1 MDSHARTRSWHALS
15 LRWDL
20 MISAILKP
28 AVTKVITPIASTALR
43 VGITP
48 NGVTWAGAIGVVASS
63 FYFYPR
69 GNFFWGTL
77 IICFFALSDLFDGT
91 MARISQQGG
100 SKWGGFLDST
110 IDRVTDSAIAMG
122 LLIYLAQNNDALSY
136 VLLVS
141 IVSGFLVSYIRAK
154 AESLQIEC
162 TGGFAERTER
172 LMILLTAIGF
182 TGLGV
187 DYILT
192 VGIWALALAS
202 VVTVLQRLRIVWKA
216 TK

>member
-1 MDSHARTRSWHALS
+1 
-15 LRWDL
+15 
-20 MISAILKP
+20 MISDIFKP
-28 AVTKVITPIASTALR
+28 AVVRLISPTARGLLR
-43 VGITP
+43 IGLTP
-48 NGVTWAGAIGVVASS
+48 NSVTTIGAIGVITTSLIAYPNGHLFGGTVA
-63 FYFYPR
+63 
-69 GNFFWGTL
+69 
-77 IICFFALSDLFDGT
+77 ICCLALSDLFDGT
-91 MARISQQGG
+91 MARLSQQGP
-100 SKWGGFLDST
+100 SRWGGFLDST
-110 IDRVTDSAIAMG
+110 IDRVTDSAIALG

-162 TGGFAERTER
+162 KGGFAERTER
-172 LMILLTAIGF
+172 LIILLTAIGF

-187 DYILT
+187 DYMLT

>member
-1 MDSHARTRSWHALS
+1 
-15 LRWDL
+15 
-20 MISAILKP
+20 MISDIFKP
-28 AVTKVITPIASTALR
+28 AVVRLISPTARGLLR
-43 VGITP
+43 IGLTP
-48 NGVTWAGAIGVVASS
+48 NSVTTIGAIGVITTSLIAYPNGHLFGGTVA
-63 FYFYPR
+63 
-69 GNFFWGTL
+69 
-77 IICFFALSDLFDGT
+77 ICCLALSDLFDGT
-91 MARISQQGG
+91 MARLSQQGP
-100 SKWGGFLDST
+100 SRWGGFLDST

-122 LLIYLAQNNDALSY
+122 LLIYLAQSNDPLSY

-162 TGGFAERTER
+162 KGGFAERTER
-172 LMILLTAIGF
+172 LIILLTAIGF

>member
-1 MDSHARTRSWHALS
+1 
-15 LRWDL
+15 
-20 MISAILKP
+20 MISDIFKP
-28 AVTKVITPIASTALR
+28 AVVRLISPTARGLLR
-43 VGITP
+43 IGLTP
-48 NGVTWAGAIGVVASS
+48 NSVTTIGAIGVIATSLIAYPNGHLFGGTVA
-63 FYFYPR
+63 
-69 GNFFWGTL
+69 
-77 IICFFALSDLFDGT
+77 ICCLALSDLFDGT
-91 MARISQQGG
+91 MARLSQQGP
-100 SKWGGFLDST
+100 SRWGGFLDST
-110 IDRVTDSAIAMG
+110 IDRVTDSAIALG

-141 IVSGFLVSYIRAK
+141 IVAGFLVSYIRAK

-162 TGGFAERTER
+162 KGGFAERTER
-172 LMILLTAIGF
+172 LMILLTSIGF

>member
-1 MDSHARTRSWHALS
+1 
-15 LRWDL
+15 
-20 MISAILKP
+20 MIGDIFKP
-28 AVTKVITPIASTALR
+28 AVVRLISPTARGLLR
-43 VGITP
+43 IGLTP
-48 NGVTWAGAIGVVASS
+48 NSVTTIGAIGVIATSLIAYPNGHLFGGTVA
-63 FYFYPR
+63 
-69 GNFFWGTL
+69 
-77 IICFFALSDLFDGT
+77 ICCLALSDLFDGT
-91 MARISQQGG
+91 MARLSQQGP
-100 SKWGGFLDST
+100 SRWGGFLDST
-110 IDRVTDSAIAMG
+110 IDRVTDSAIALG

-141 IVSGFLVSYIRAK
+141 IVAGFLVSYIRAK

-162 TGGFAERTER
+162 KGGFAERTER
-172 LMILLTAIGF
+172 LMILLTSIGF

>member
-1 MDSHARTRSWHALS
+1 
-15 LRWDL
+15 
-20 MISAILKP
+20 MISDIFKP
-28 AVTKVITPIASTALR
+28 AVVRLISPTARGLLR
-43 VGITP
+43 IGLTP
-48 NGVTWAGAIGVVASS
+48 NSVTTIGAIGVITTSLIAYPNGHLFGGTVA
-63 FYFYPR
+63 
-69 GNFFWGTL
+69 
-77 IICFFALSDLFDGT
+77 ICCLALSDLFDGT
-91 MARISQQGG
+91 MARLSEQGP
-100 SKWGGFLDST
+100 SRWGGFLDST
-110 IDRVTDSAIAMG
+110 IDRVTDSAIALG

-162 TGGFAERTER
+162 KGGFAERTER
-172 LMILLTAIGF
+172 LIILLTAIGF

-192 VGIWALALAS
+192 VGIWVLALAS
-202 VVTVLQRLRIVWKA
+202 VVTVLQRLQIVWKA

>member
-1 MDSHARTRSWHALS
+1 
-15 LRWDL
+15 
-20 MISAILKP
+20 MISDIFKP
-28 AVTKVITPIASTALR
+28 AVVRLISPTARGLLRIGLTPNSVTTIGAVGVITTSLIAY
-43 VGITP
+43 P
-48 NGVTWAGAIGVVASS
+48 NGHLFGGTVAICC
-63 FYFYPR
+63 
-69 GNFFWGTL
+69 L
-77 IICFFALSDLFDGT
+77 ALSDLFDGT
-91 MARISQQGG
+91 MARLSQQGP

-122 LLIYLAQNNDALSY
+122 LLIYLAQSNDPLSY

-162 TGGFAERTER
+162 KGGFAERTER
-172 LMILLTAIGF
+172 LIILLTAIGF

-192 VGIWALALAS
+192 IGVWALAVAS
-202 VVTVLQRLRIVWKA
+202 VFTVLQRLQIVWKA
-216 TK
+216 TKK

>member
-1 MDSHARTRSWHALS
+1 
-15 LRWDL
+15 
-20 MISAILKP
+20 MISDIFKP
-28 AVTKVITPIASTALR
+28 AVVRLISPTARALLR
-43 VGITP
+43 IGLTP
-48 NGVTWAGAIGVVASS
+48 NSVTTIGAIGVITTSLIAYPNGHLFGGTVA
-63 FYFYPR
+63 
-69 GNFFWGTL
+69 
-77 IICFFALSDLFDGT
+77 ICCLALSDLFDGT
-91 MARISQQGG
+91 MARLSQQGP
-100 SKWGGFLDST
+100 SRWGGFLDST
-110 IDRVTDSAIAMG
+110 IDRVTDSAIALG
-122 LLIYLAQNNDALSY
+122 LLIYLAQNNDPLSY

-162 TGGFAERTER
+162 KGGFAERTER
-172 LMILLTAIGF
+172 LIILLTAIGF

-187 DYILT
+187 DYMLT

>member
-1 MDSHARTRSWHALS
+1 
-15 LRWDL
+15 
-20 MISAILKP
+20 MISDIFKP
-28 AVTKVITPIASTALR
+28 AVVRLISPTARGLLR
-43 VGITP
+43 IGLTP
-48 NGVTWAGAIGVVASS
+48 NSVTTIGAIGVIATALIAYPNGHLFGGTVA
-63 FYFYPR
+63 
-69 GNFFWGTL
+69 
-77 IICFFALSDLFDGT
+77 ICCLALSDLFDGT
-91 MARISQQGG
+91 MARLSEQGP
-100 SKWGGFLDST
+100 SRWGGFLDST
-110 IDRVTDSAIAMG
+110 IDRVTDSAIALG
-122 LLIYLAQNNDALSY
+122 LLIYLAENNDALAY

-162 TGGFAERTER
+162 KGGFAERTER
-172 LMILLTAIGF
+172 LIILLTAIGF

-202 VVTVLQRLRIVWKA
+202 VVTVLQRLQIVWKA